1 MHDEETLGEK
11 IVVSIAFVTCIVLLV
26 WMPV

>member
-11 IVVSIAFVTCIVLLV
+11 IAVSVLFVTCIVLLV